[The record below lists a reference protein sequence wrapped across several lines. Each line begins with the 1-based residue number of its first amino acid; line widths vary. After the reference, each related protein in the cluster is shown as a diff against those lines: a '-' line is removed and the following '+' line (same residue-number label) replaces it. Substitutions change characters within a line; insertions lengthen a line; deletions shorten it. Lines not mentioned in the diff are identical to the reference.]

1 MWVWLFVVDVKVD
14 PYKELQ
20 GPEPRCKGKHHRVH
34 QHSYGVEEVLQPYM
48 DCERTRQPANW

>member
-20 GPEPRCKGKHHRVH
+20 GPEPRCKGKHHWIH
-34 QHSYGVEEVLQPYM
+34 QHSYGAEEVLQPYM
-48 DCERTRQPANW
+48 DC

>member
-48 DCERTRQPANW
+48 DC